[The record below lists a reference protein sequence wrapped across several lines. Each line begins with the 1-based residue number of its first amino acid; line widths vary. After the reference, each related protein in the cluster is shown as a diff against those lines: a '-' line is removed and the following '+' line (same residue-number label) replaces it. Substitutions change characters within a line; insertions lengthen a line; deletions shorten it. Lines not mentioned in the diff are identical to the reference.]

1 MGTPTSTS
9 TLTLTPTVRGPTTLI
24 FEITEKCHE
33 NQYLFIPGEVQFLDV
48 DGNIIDF
55 TNEVS
60 FTALTRI
67 PPLVEVGDDLTPIL
81 YNGLLAGYPE
91 FDRYIH
97 VYDGINPPIPFYW
110 LECVINRDVSSIKTI
125 RISYSALKF
134 KPALQ
139 VLYEGNVIGSHP
151 VGETSGVRPGV
162 FGEIPVSF

>member
-1 MGTPTSTS
+1 MTIRSHNNSTHHKS
-9 TLTLTPTVRGPTTLI
+9 HLSLI
-24 FEITEKCHE
+24 LVVLLI
-33 NQYLFIPGEVQFLDV
+33 Y
-48 DGNIIDF
+48 NIYTHI
-55 TNEVS
+55 
-60 FTALTRI
+60 I
-67 PPLVEVGDDLTPIL
+67 
-81 YNGLLAGYPE
+81 
-91 FDRYIH
+91 YIH